1 MMVLHCIYSC
11 FHSSELGVEAF
22 ASSVLDGVL
31 GASGNTGDEG
41 SATGKS
47 GDEGAAAELL
57 LGRSGVLGGAAGGGN
72 GGDVG
77 VGSGT
82 LGAGPFELL
91 AASAEEDGPGVEGCP

>member
-1 MMVLHCIYSC
+1 MVLHCIYSC

-31 GASGNTGDEG
+31 GACGNTGDAG
-41 SATGKS
+41 SATGSS

-57 LGRSGVLGGAAGGGN
+57 LGRSGVLGGAAAA
-72 GGDVG
+72 G

-82 LGAGPFELL
+82 FEAGPSGVLGAPD
-91 AASAEEDGPGVEGCP
+91 EDGVAV